1 MKRDTSK
8 MKSLA
13 VLVALVCSLFISC
26 EAVTQTITVPLLLG
40 ESENRIANDPNAV
53 AFSKNYTAKAHDGV
67 TTTAQASNIMLTITP
82 SNEQI
87 FFSSIVI
94 HNIPVD
100 VTAAHIHGPCADATP
115 CSNGAV
121 VYTICSPC
129 PANMNGT
136 ITIDG
141 FQVGFD
147 QLNPSDTGYSTVIGL
162 YQGIMYSNKLYYLN
176 FHTER

>member
-1 MKRDTSK
+1 MFSRTSCA
-8 MKSLA
+8 L
-13 VLVALVCSLFISC
+13 LLVCSLFISC

-40 ESENRIANDPNAV
+40 ESENRIANDANAV
-53 AFSKNYTAKAHDGV
+53 PFLKNYTAKPHDGV
-67 TTTAQASNIMLTITP
+67 TTTAQASNILLTITP
-82 SNEQI
+82 SQEQI
-87 FFSSIVI
+87 EFSRIVI
-94 HNIPVD
+94 TNIPVN

-129 PANMNGT
+129 PASMNGT

-147 QLNPSDTGYSTVIGL
+147 QLNGGVLNYSTVFGL

-176 FHTER
+176 FHTAR

>member
-1 MKRDTSK
+1 MFSRTSCA
-8 MKSLA
+8 L
-13 VLVALVCSLFISC
+13 LLVCSLFISC

-53 AFSKNYTAKAHDGV
+53 AFSKIYTAKAHDGV
-67 TTTAQASNIMLTITP
+67 TTTAQASNINLTITP
-82 SNEQI
+82 NNEQI
-87 FFSSIVI
+87 FFSRIVI
-94 HNIPVD
+94 TNMPVN

-121 VYTICSPC
+121 VYTICSTC
-129 PANMNGT
+129 PPTTNGT

-147 QLNPSDTGYSTVIGL
+147 QLNPPLTGYSTVIGL

-176 FHTER
+176 FHTAR